1 MGFKSASEEIYTF
14 LNAQTAFTSVM
25 GNKIFPV
32 VASEK
37 SVLPLT
43 TYRISQRQGQTKDA
57 DGYTITLSF
66 WFSVEK
72 YDDCVEFLD
81 TMTGIFKNSN
91 YKWISSEPDFNEESY
106 TYNGII
112 NLEKI

>member
-1 MGFKSASEEIYTF
+1 MGFKSISEEIYTF
-14 LNAQTAFTSVM
+14 LNAQSAFTTVM

-32 VASEK
+32 VASE
-37 SVLPLT
+37 STVLPLT
-43 TYRISQRQGQTKDA
+43 TYRIVQGRGQTKDA
-57 DGYTITLSF
+57 DGYTIELAF

-72 YDDCVEFLD
+72 YDQCMEFLD
-81 TMTGIFKNSN
+81 TMTEIFKNSN
-91 YKWISSEPDFNEESY
+91 YKWVSSEPDFNEESY